1 MGADH
6 DRDHAHMNKFL
17 YGYGNHVGPAYLD
30 GHGYR
35 TIMAY
40 PKSGHRTRINY
51 WSSSDPTVK
60 FRGEFPTG
68 SKYKDNARV
77 ITETR
82 FAFAARGDESET
94 CVTTTPAP
102 TTTAT

>member
-6 DRDHAHMNKFL
+6 DRDNANNRLFPH
-17 YGYGNHVGPAYLD
+17 GYGNHVGPAYLD
-30 GHGYR
+30 YHGYM

-40 PKSGHRTRINY
+40 PKHGHRRTINY
-51 WSSSDPTVK
+51 WSSSDPSVK

-82 FAFAARGDESET
+82 AGT
-94 CVTTTPAP
+94 
-102 TTTAT
+102 